1 MLRGIHDHEI
11 AAKNY
16 LGCVMKTRDE
26 WEKAAASLS
35 FDGRAVINGA
45 RVFTDKTSEDIS
57 PVTAK
62 SIADVSECGQRE
74 VDQAVAS
81 SRSAFENSWS
91 RMSPGARKGALH
103 KLSELILA
111 NADELALLDVLDMGK
126 PISDAT
132 TIDIP
137 GSAAILNFY
146 AEAIDKVSGEIPV
159 TDPGNVALV
168 KRVPLGVVGA
178 VVPWNYPLEMAI
190 WKLGPALAAG
200 NTVVLKPAE
209 QSPLSSLRLAELA
222 LEAGLP
228 EGTLNVVTGQGEIT
242 GAAVGLHQDIDVL
255 TFTGSTQVG
264 KYFMKYSGDS
274 NMKQVWLECG
284 GKSPNL
290 VFADTA
296 NLEEAAE
303 FAARA
308 IFFNQGEVC
317 SANSRLLVEKSIAEQ
332 FTELVIN
339 QAKKIRLGNPL
350 DPETTM
356 GPLVDRNQT
365 GRVAEFISSG
375 SDSAK
380 LAHGG
385 SRLTIDGSDCYIE
398 PTVFTNVP
406 LKSSIANDEIFGPVL
421 SILSFESE
429 DEAISIA
436 NNSIYGLAASVW
448 TSDLG
453 RAHRVSDALHAGTVS
468 VNTVDAL
475 GMNIPFGGFKQSGF
489 GRDLSLHALDK
500 FTGLKT
506 TWIRY
511 E

>member
-1 MLRGIHDHEI
+1 
-11 AAKNY
+11 
-16 LGCVMKTRDE
+16 MKTKAD
-26 WEKAAASLS
+26 WESAAAALQ

-45 RVFTDKTSEDIS
+45 RVATDKTSQDIS

-62 SIADVSECGQRE
+62 SLADVSECGQRE

-81 SRSAFENSWS
+81 SRKAFDTGWS
-91 RMSPGARKGALH
+91 KMTPGARKASLH
-103 KLSELILA
+103 KLSELIMT

-146 AEAIDKVSGEIPV
+146 AEAIDKVTGEIPV
-159 TDPGNVALV
+159 TDAGNVALV
-168 KRVPLGVVGA
+168 RRVPLGVVGA

-190 WKLGPALAAG
+190 WKLAPALAAG

-242 GAAVGLHQDIDVL
+242 GAAVGLHKDIDVL

-264 KYFMKYSGDS
+264 KYFMKYAGES

-317 SANSRLLVEKSIAEQ
+317 SANSRLLVERSISEQ
-332 FTELVIN
+332 FTELVIA
-339 QAKKIRLGNPL
+339 QAKKITLGNPL
-350 DPETTM
+350 DPATTM
-356 GPLVDRNQT
+356 GPLVDSTQA
-365 GRVAEFISSG
+365 GRVAEFIESG
-375 SDSAK
+375 KTSAK
-380 LAHGG
+380 LSHGG
-385 SRLTIDGSDCYIE
+385 SRLTIDGSDCYHE
-398 PTVFTNVP
+398 PTIFTGVATS
-406 LKSSIANDEIFGPVL
+406 SSIATDEIFGPVL
-421 SILSFESE
+421 SIIAFDTESE
-429 DEAISIA
+429 AIHMA
-436 NNSIYGLAASVW
+436 NDSIYGLAASVW
-448 TSDLG
+448 TANLS

-500 FTGLKT
+500 YTGLKT